1 MLKWRR
7 SETVASLEVLVQ
19 TSHHEGLLNNP
30 GLTLNT
36 GALNIFEKLICV
48 VLFEA
53 HTHTHTQKH
62 TSHALQQKLITGN
75 RRKETCMSIPA
86 VNCFA

>member
-53 HTHTHTQKH
+53 HTHTHTKTHQPRTATEVDNWEQKEGDLH
-62 TSHALQQKLITGN
+62 VHSS
-75 RRKETCMSIPA
+75 R
-86 VNCFA
+86 